1 MKNSMEKWT
10 DEYTLERITYDLE
23 GEVESR
29 VYHTFKADELNEL
42 LDYMSYFLQ
51 GCSYTYVTG
60 LKAIKE

>member
-1 MKNSMEKWT
+1 MEKWT

>member
-1 MKNSMEKWT
+1 MEKWT

-51 GCSYTYVTG
+51 GCSYTYVIG